1 MNYTADFLWLGRC
14 KGKLSTSLR
23 LRGAALKAF
32 VEVGTSAAVRA
43 VLQRASRLDAS
54 GLREELGGQPFDLV
68 RTQLKKDAE
77 VRDEQWHQI
86 VLSHDEKWQKI
97 VLSHD
102 EQWQRVVQSR
112 DKEWQRVVLHR
123 DEEWRTACLEQR
135 SRDDAWRSRLSDV
148 VEAWLV
154 DARGT
159 SDSLAALGSAL
170 ASLPFR
176 LGQKISDVVSAAV
189 MSPGSALVKN
199 LRAATK
205 KVAVRSTHSARR
217 FPSEQK
223 ATQLEVLSSLVSLLS
238 VAVRFFPEMHYDVWK
253 AARGSFGKAAKKERV
268 RRNGLDATSA
278 EYVDRPLLWSFAGE
292 GTAEGGGSGTSS
304 CSGTSVLWSQCGRR
318 LAASAVGCGVAWR
331 AWTRRPGVCRRMLW
345 LDRTTSP
352 SRGPFFPP
360 RWSPTFLL
368 PKKSK
373 NAETKHAA
381 TVVHRLGK

>member
-1 MNYTADFLWLGRC
+1 MQNRQGSLTTDERELLRPRSLQRDGKTYVNYTADFLWLGRC
-14 KGKLSTSLR
+14 KGKLATSLR

-43 VLQRASRLDAS
+43 VLQRASRLDAG

-77 VRDEQWHQI
+77 VRDEQWQQI

-159 SDSLAALGSAL
+159 SESLAALGSSL

-253 AARGSFGKAAKKERV
+253 AA
-268 RRNGLDATSA
+268 
-278 EYVDRPLLWSFAGE
+278 P
-292 GTAEGGGSGTSS
+292 
-304 CSGTSVLWSQCGRR
+304 
-318 LAASAVGCGVAWR
+318 
-331 AWTRRPGVCRRMLW
+331 
-345 LDRTTSP
+345 
-352 SRGPFFPP
+352 
-360 RWSPTFLL
+360 L
-368 PKKSK
+368 PKLRSF
-373 NAETKHAA
+373 
-381 TVVHRLGK
+381 